1 MALGRLRIGR
11 YPFWQVTKRGRAMG
25 VQSREW
31 LMGTPVAEVP
41 PHDPGNFCTWDG
53 SPLLT
58 STRCRTEQL
67 PGWDR
72 CKNCLDRLG
81 AGIAWIASVLQLPGS
96 TRRKSYIPEVLQSYF
111 SIHTV
116 TDDFGR
122 SLEGFL
128 PRVTKECPGHS

>member
-53 SPLLT
+53 RYPFW
-58 STRCRTEQL
+58 Q
-67 PGWDR
+67 
-72 CKNCLDRLG
+72 
-81 AGIAWIASVLQLPGS
+81 
-96 TRRKSYIPEVLQSYF
+96 
-111 SIHTV
+111 
-116 TDDFGR
+116 
-122 SLEGFL
+122 
-128 PRVTKECPGHS
+128 VTKRGRAMGVKSRAWLTGTPMAEVPLHDPGNFCTWDNIICFKLGTD